1 MHLALKSVPYTK
13 HTDTCSLLSRRY
25 ICLKQDPCGLPAA
38 SSPCASQAGS
48 GDADTSSKSR
58 VPEGTLDAV
67 LRRQLPALL
76 RVAQPTHAVTLAAL
90 SIVEAYIVSR
100 SELPAS
106 HGGHCSG
113 RLW

>member
-1 MHLALKSVPYTK
+1 MSGV
-13 HTDTCSLLSRRY
+13 
-25 ICLKQDPCGLPAA
+25 
-38 SSPCASQAGS
+38 SQ
-48 GDADTSSKSR
+48 

-100 SELPAS
+100 SELLHRVSDTILHVYGKLPM
-106 HGGHCSG
+106 
-113 RLW
+113 